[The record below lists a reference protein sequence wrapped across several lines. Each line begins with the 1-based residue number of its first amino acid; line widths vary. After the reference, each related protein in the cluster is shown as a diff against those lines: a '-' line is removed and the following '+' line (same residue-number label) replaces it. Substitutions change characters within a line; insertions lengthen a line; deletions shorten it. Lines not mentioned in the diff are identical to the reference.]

1 MHRSISIA
9 NISLSRNLVIKVTDA
24 KSVTDASL
32 WVMFTSKNSDMLEIA
47 EHSLFNSH
55 IIIRC
60 CGFHFS
66 STDLTDP
73 IHRNPGQFVNKPRF
87 CDRALLK

>member
-24 KSVTDASL
+24 KSVMDASL

-47 EHSLFNSH
+47 EHSLFNSP

-66 STDLTDP
+66 STDLAD
-73 IHRNPGQFVNKPRF
+73 KPHS
-87 CDRALLK
+87 